1 MKVKSKKILTT
12 LLVTAFTVSTM
23 NCTTVFAMVDKFIPE
38 KQGKKVLF
46 ETSFEDNEENKEFL
60 ETTIDNTKGS
70 INVSGL
76 EEPVFIDGSINNKI
90 IKSSIKS
97 CKSHNDNEIAQ
108 NLFDDST
115 NTKFLAYNGSA
126 INESNPVWV
135 SFEVKDK
142 VKVDRYQIVSANDSP
157 ERDPKSWNLFGSNDG
172 DEWTKIDSQTNQ
184 VFNKRF
190 ERKEYRIENPS
201 EYKFFKIVI
210 NEIAGSNRTMGQF
223 SELNLGTGI
232 KEDNNTIESMTTTIS
247 KGPTGTWNQASGKGW
262 SGTNALK
269 VAGTHIGNERAYSYN
284 VIYEDLNIKV
294 KENTNLSYK
303 IFPSM
308 IDESDYDYDYTQMHI
323 AVDVEFTDGSFLSE
337 LGAIDQYDTKLN
349 PQAQGDSKILTTNQW
364 NYIASNIGSVA
375 KNKTIKNILVAYD
388 NDENTKSNDA
398 EFKTFIDDIEIYN
411 EKLVEFKHKSDY
423 VNILRGTNDSP
434 SFSRGLTAPAVTVPH
449 GFNFFVPATNGDDNK
464 IYNYQLNGNTFKHI
478 TISHEP
484 SYWVGDRGTWQ
495 FMINTS
501 IDIGSVNSGDE
512 INSSARQAE
521 FSHDNEIA
529 KAHYYSVTF
538 DEGSNAS
545 NSQMEVTPTLHGAVS
560 RFTFDKDSENRN
572 IIFDS
577 TRASGTLKYN
587 KDGSFEASS
596 NHTSNGMQT
605 MYIYGEFSEKPVST
619 IVQNSKQG
627 IASFDSDVVELKLA
641 TSFISIDQ
649 AKKNLELEIGKN
661 DDFKSIFKQ
670 AQNTWDETL
679 DTIDVKGATKDQ
691 LTTLY
696 SNLYR
701 LNAYPNLLSE
711 NAGTNDEPVWKYKS
725 PYGNHDVVDG
735 TLYYNNGFWDTY
747 RTAWAAYGLFTPEK
761 ATELLDGL
769 VQHYNDQGYVPRW
782 IAPGGTNSM
791 VGTSSDIIFGD
802 AIAKGIEFDWQNA
815 YESAIK
821 NAAVAVDSSNL
832 TNGGRAQLNTSIFEG
847 YTAHNIQHEG
857 FSWSIEGYINDY
869 GVYKLAKKL
878 GYEDEAA
885 YYLNRALNYSKL
897 FKSTGD
903 SVEDKWLRGKNA
915 NGDWSYSDEEFNP
928 FFWGDD
934 YTETNAFNMS
944 VSVPHDGQGLAN
956 LYGGRAA
963 LGEKL
968 DTIFETNGDYWGY
981 GAEESIGGI
990 HEQKEA
996 REIKLGQYG
1005 HSNQPSHHIPYMY
1018 NYAGQPWK
1026 TQKYVRDI
1034 LDRAYVG
1041 SDLGQGYI
1049 GDEDNGEM
1057 SAWYIFSAL
1066 GFYPVSMGNDE
1077 YAIGSPLFDEITV
1090 HLDNGKDIKV
1100 IANNNSDENIY
1111 IQSMKLNGKEYNKN
1125 YIKHSDIASGATIE
1139 FEMGSTPN
1147 TNWGSSENSLPTSI
1161 TDGDELPDPLEDVTI
1176 ASVKETSYPNSSD
1189 LVDSLYSN
1197 VTESKNLFDNNSNTA
1212 SILNESGKSEV
1223 IYIFGKPT
1231 KISMMTLTSGKDGS
1245 APSGYILSGSHDG
1258 EVWKVI
1264 DERDELEFEWQR
1276 YTRPFKLPEENC
1288 EGFIKYKVELIGGET
1303 LAEIELLGQEGDTST
1318 IDKDTLNK
1326 LIINAKV
1333 IDQSNMTKVAKELLN
1348 NAIKSAEE
1356 VVNNESSTQ
1365 EEIINKYLELKKV
1378 IDRVNSIRIAKN
1390 RIEAEEFSSAHSDIV
1405 NDGENIGGVK
1415 KNTWAKYNDI
1425 AFDGNEDS
1433 LELYYSAQK
1442 KDAGGYVEVYIDGME
1457 GDPIAKIDVPIT
1469 GDNWST
1475 YVLAE
1480 GNLIKDVEPGLHD
1493 IYLVFRNDTD
1503 TPYVSNV
1510 DYFRFGNKIDANV
1523 NVIGEGSVSEG
1534 IAYEGRPYTI
1544 TFDGEVSHVFVNC
1557 VEVEFDK
1564 AKNSYTID
1572 NLTSETEIVVVFGD
1586 LVPYKIITE
1595 VQNGDATVELSK
1607 SEATG
1612 YEEVSLIIKDIEKGK
1627 VLSSVKLNGEEQ
1639 TIPNSVDGVYTIK
1652 MVMPF
1657 EDAKVEVILED
1668 RVEMMNVKV
1677 NPSENGEIS
1686 TSAIDNQIA
1695 KGDDLLISIIP
1706 NEGYRLES
1714 LIING
1719 NDMTSL
1725 VESNKLVYKGV
1736 SEDLEISSKFVINT
1750 NKEELQKNINLAND
1764 VVEKGFLEGVSKEIV
1779 DEFNNALA
1787 VAKNINNNSN
1797 SNQEDISKASIDL
1810 RNSIKK
1816 VMEFERVNKDELRQ
1830 YVGDIE
1836 NIDLSVYTESTV
1848 AEFTKALKN
1857 ARDVLNNELATQE
1870 EVDKALSDLKVTKGS
1885 LTKKEENTN
1894 KENGESEK
1902 PGGINSDSSNSLDTP
1917 KTGDVSSISQYI
1929 YAIVS
1934 AGGGLYLL
1942 LKGKRES

>member
-1 MKVKSKKILTT
+1 
-12 LLVTAFTVSTM
+12 
-23 NCTTVFAMVDKFIPE
+23 
-38 KQGKKVLF
+38 
-46 ETSFEDNEENKEFL
+46 
-60 ETTIDNTKGS
+60 
-70 INVSGL
+70 
-76 EEPVFIDGSINNKI
+76 
-90 IKSSIKS
+90 
-97 CKSHNDNEIAQ
+97 
-108 NLFDDST
+108 
-115 NTKFLAYNGSA
+115 
-126 INESNPVWV
+126 
-135 SFEVKDK
+135 
-142 VKVDRYQIVSANDSP
+142 
-157 ERDPKSWNLFGSNDG
+157 
-172 DEWTKIDSQTNQ
+172 
-184 VFNKRF
+184 
-190 ERKEYRIENPS
+190 
-201 EYKFFKIVI
+201 
-210 NEIAGSNRTMGQF
+210 
-223 SELNLGTGI
+223 
-232 KEDNNTIESMTTTIS
+232 
-247 KGPTGTWNQASGKGW
+247 
-262 SGTNALK
+262 
-269 VAGTHIGNERAYSYN
+269 
-284 VIYEDLNIKV
+284 
-294 KENTNLSYK
+294 
-303 IFPSM
+303 
-308 IDESDYDYDYTQMHI
+308 
-323 AVDVEFTDGSFLSE
+323 
-337 LGAIDQYDTKLN
+337 
-349 PQAQGDSKILTTNQW
+349 
-364 NYIASNIGSVA
+364 
-375 KNKTIKNILVAYD
+375 
-388 NDENTKSNDA
+388 
-398 EFKTFIDDIEIYN
+398 
-411 EKLVEFKHKSDY
+411 
-423 VNILRGTNDSP
+423 
-434 SFSRGLTAPAVTVPH
+434 
-449 GFNFFVPATNGDDNK
+449 
-464 IYNYQLNGNTFKHI
+464 
-478 TISHEP
+478 
-484 SYWVGDRGTWQ
+484 
-495 FMINTS
+495 MINTS
-501 IDIGSVNSGDE
+501 IDIGSVKSGDE

-545 NSQMEVTPTLHGAVS
+545 NSQIEVTPTLHGAVS
-560 RFTFDKDSENRN
+560 RFTFDKDSKNRN

-587 KDGSFEASS
+587 KDGSFEATS

-605 MYIYGEFSEKPVST
+605 MYVYGEFSEKPVST

-679 DTIDVKGATKDQ
+679 NTIDVKGASKDQ
-691 LTTLY
+691 LITLY

-711 NAGTNDEPVWKYKS
+711 NTGTNDEPVWKYKS

-1176 ASVKETSYPNSSD
+1176 TSVKEISYPNSSD
-1189 LVDSLYSN
+1189 LLESLYSN

-1223 IYIFGKPT
+1223 IYTFGKPT
-1231 KISMMTLTSGKDGS
+1231 KISIMTLTSGRNGS

-1258 EVWKVI
+1258 ENWKVI

-1276 YTRPFKLPEENC
+1276 YTRPFKLPEENCEGFIKYKVELIGGETLAEIELLGQEGDTSSIDKDTLNKLIINAKVIDQSNMTQAAKELLNNAIKSAEEVVNNESSTQEEIINKYLELKNVIDRVNSIRIAKSRIEAEEFNSAHSDIVNDGDNIGGVKKNTWAKYNDIAFEGNEDSLELYYSAQKKDAGGYVEVYIDGMEGDPIAKIDVPITGDNWSTYVLAEGNLIKDVEPGLHDIYLVFKNDTDTPYVSNVDYFRFGNKIDANVNVIGEGSVRENC

-1639 TIPNSVDGVYTIK
+1639 TIPNSVDGGYTIK
-1652 MVMPF
+1652 LVMPF

-1668 RVEMMNVKV
+1668 KVEMMNVKV

-1695 KGDDLLISIIP
+1695 KGDDLVISIIP

-1725 VESNKLVYKGV
+1725 VESNKLVYKSV

-1750 NKEELQKNINLAND
+1750 NKEELQRIINLAND

-1810 RNSIKK
+1810 MNSIKK
-1816 VMEFERVNKDELRQ
+1816 VIEFERVNKDELRQ

-1836 NIDLSVYTESTV
+1836 NIDLSVYTESTVAEFTKALKNARDVLNNELATQEEVDKALSDLKVTKGSLTKKETESTV